1 MMLTILKD
9 IKMKTI
15 ILFLGLFVATYC
27 NAQIFVKQPVIN
39 ECDTLTAAL
48 AEDIYDALIN
58 RNGKESIVFTLDQ
71 YSMCNI
77 KQVVQEVR
85 LIESEANRLITEN
98 PTLGAAAMMDSI
110 ATWSIMPLAK
120 VGNDIIDYNPTY
132 DVTRNFQR
140 YRNWILTGN
149 DVAP

>member
-1 MMLTILKD
+1 MT
-9 IKMKTI
+9 
-15 ILFLGLFVATYC
+15 
-27 NAQIFVKQPVIN
+27 
-39 ECDTLTAAL
+39 ECDTLTEAL

-58 RNGKESIVFTLDQ
+58 RNGQQSIVFSEDGYKICL
-71 YSMCNI
+71 I
-77 KQVVQEVR
+77 KQVYNEVR
-85 LIESEANRLITEN
+85 QIESEANRLIIEN

-110 ATWSIMPLAK
+110 AVWSIMPLTK

>member
-1 MMLTILKD
+1 
-9 IKMKTI
+9 MKTI
-15 ILFLGLFVATYC
+15 LIIVLLNLYLFV
-27 NAQIFVKQPVIN
+27 NSQIFIKQSTMT
-39 ECDTLTAAL
+39 ECDTLTEAL

-58 RNGKESIVFTLDQ
+58 RNGQQSIVFSEDGYKICL
-71 YSMCNI
+71 I
-77 KQVVQEVR
+77 KQVYNEVR
-85 LIESEANRLITEN
+85 QIESEANRLIIEN

-110 ATWSIMPLAK
+110 AVWSIMPLTK